1 MGFFSF
7 GKKKKRSIK
16 HKKPPAKILR
26 MCKKLK
32 IRTTTGKRKTYKSV
46 KVLRKLIAKKLR
58 SKKKK
63 TSRRKV
69 TRRKVSRR
77 NRFSFGDSAGAFM
90 NPGNYGYNQ
99 PVLQTPGV
107 LSQSSQCVTSSDN
120 ANRPAGFNLTDQN
133 LPIYGVGRPF
143 FNDIVPTQVGPRS
156 IGFMGQP
163 DGSLYPCGGPFV
175 GYSKAAFGLRGL
187 APKPPKGWV
196 NTYKRGIRTNTKLGR
211 LAESYGPKLWP
222 KGLPRYRDPRRTR

>member
-58 SKKKK
+58 SKKRK
-63 TSRRKV
+63 TSKRKV
-69 TRRKVSRR
+69 SKRKVSRRKVSRR

-143 FNDIVPTQVGPRS
+143 FNDIVPTQVGARDLS
-156 IGFMGQP
+156 FMGQP

-175 GYSKAAFGLRGL
+175 GYPKAAFGYCPSRRC
-187 APKPPKGWV
+187 P
-196 NTYKRGIRTNTKLGR
+196 
-211 LAESYGPKLWP
+211 
-222 KGLPRYRDPRRTR
+222 PRRLRYATSRCGR